1 MKHVT
6 SGHRL
11 RLGSLLLLTVVV
23 RVGPSAAQ
31 VPTRADSAEA
41 LFGEG
46 LRAFRAGSKQ
56 SLERAIG
63 LWARVVALNR
73 AVGDRRSEA
82 LTLNSMGEVHG
93 RLGRPDS
100 ALAYYAQAL
109 AIRREVG
116 ERTGEG
122 TTRRPDASAVPEI
135 EDFTDTGSLD
145 GLRRYINARLVE
157 RPRIYLHSQ

>member
-6 SGHRL
+6 SGH
-11 RLGSLLLLTVVV
+11 
-23 RVGPSAAQ
+23 
-31 VPTRADSAEA
+31 
-41 LFGEG
+41 
-46 LRAFRAGSKQ
+46 
-56 SLERAIG
+56 
-63 LWARVVALNR
+63 
-73 AVGDRRSEA
+73 RRSEA